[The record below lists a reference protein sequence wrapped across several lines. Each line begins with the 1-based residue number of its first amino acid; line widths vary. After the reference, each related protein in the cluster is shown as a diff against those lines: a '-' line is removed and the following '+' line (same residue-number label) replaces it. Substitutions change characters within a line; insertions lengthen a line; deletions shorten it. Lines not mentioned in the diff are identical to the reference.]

1 MFARSSKAK
10 SLQENDL
17 ACDVAKILRR
27 PWIVAKSEEAFK
39 SRQDAAQS
47 ASPREYLPPA
57 PPAEPL

>member
-39 SRQDAAQS
+39 SRQECRAVSQS
-47 ASPREYLPPA
+47 
-57 PPAEPL
+57 